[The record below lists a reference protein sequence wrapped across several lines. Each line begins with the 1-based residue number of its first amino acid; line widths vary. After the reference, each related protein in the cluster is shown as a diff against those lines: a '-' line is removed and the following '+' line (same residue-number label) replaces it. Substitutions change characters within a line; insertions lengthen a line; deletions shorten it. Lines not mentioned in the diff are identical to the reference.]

1 MLKWRAPKKEIENNI
16 RSLSMENVHK
26 EAEQNETRWITAEEK
41 KHADPRERKTIEK
54 NANNNDNNVQM

>member
-26 EAEQNETRWITAEEK
+26 EAEQNETRWITAEK

>member
-1 MLKWRAPKKEIENNI
+1 
-16 RSLSMENVHK
+16 MENVHK
-26 EAEQNETRWITAEEK
+26 EAEQNETRWITVEK